1 METLV
6 PPPAL
11 VALVPVVLPVV
22 PVVVALVP
30 VVLPVV
36 PVVVALVPVVVALV
50 PVVLPVVPVVV
61 ALVPVVL
68 PVVPVAI
75 VLKDGG
81 TWSISGL
88 MSGRGGNPYCSC
100 SRSCCLTITCVEKS
114 GPLYPIVVQSMITAA
129 NETPI
134 TSIPNAT
141 PRICGE

>member
-11 VALVPVVLPVV
+11 VALVPVALAL
-22 PVVVALVP
+22 VALA
-30 VVLPVV
+30 L
-36 PVVVALVPVVVALV
+36 VALALVALA
-50 PVVLPVVPVVV
+50 LV
-61 ALVPVVL
+61 ALALVALALVALALVALALVALAPVE
-68 PVVPVAI
+68 I
-75 VLKDGG
+75 VLNDGG
-81 TWSISGL
+81 TSSISGL
-88 MSGRGGNPYCSC
+88 MSGRGGSPYCSC

>member
-30 VVLPVV
+30 VV
-36 PVVVALVPVVVALV
+36 VALVPVVVALV
-50 PVVLPVVPVVV
+50 PV
-61 ALVPVVL
+61 
-68 PVVPVAI
+68 AI
-75 VLKDGG
+75 VLKAGG

-88 MSGRGGNPYCSC
+88 MSGRGGNPYCAG

-129 NETPI
+129 NEKPI
-134 TSIPNAT
+134 TSIPNDT
-141 PRICGE
+141 QRICGEKHLL